1 MGLKIKNSIIFLS
14 IITLNF
20 VFINKSF
27 AQVTAASKN
36 KKHLNLFNGK
46 NLDGWYTFLKNRGV
60 NNDPK
65 KVFTVKNKTIHIS
78 GEEWGC
84 ITTNQEFEN
93 YIIEMEFKWGKK
105 TYGARAT
112 KAMDSGLLL
121 HSQGVDGGASG
132 IWMHSIE
139 YNIIEGGT
147 GDFIVV
153 GDKTDK
159 FSITSKIAEELQN
172 GVGVFHPNG
181 KPITINKGR
190 INWLNRDPDWKD
202 ELGYR
207 GKNDVE
213 KPVGKW
219 NKIKCIVKGNTIKS
233 YLNNILVN
241 EAYDVKPSKGR
252 IQIQSEG
259 AELFV
264 RKIRLT
270 SLN

>member
-1 MGLKIKNSIIFLS
+1 MIKNSIIFLS
-14 IITLNF
+14 LITFLLC
-20 VFINKSF
+20 VFTDKSL
-27 AQVTAASKN
+27 AQVRTQAAKS
-36 KKHLNLFNGK
+36 KKHIKLFNGK
-46 NLDGWYTFLKNRGV
+46 NLEGWYIFLKGRGV

-84 ITTNQEFEN
+84 ITTNEEFEN
-93 YIIEMEFKWGKK
+93 YIIEMEFKWGEK
-105 TYGARAT
+105 TFGNRAT
-112 KAMDSGLLL
+112 KAKDSGLLL

-159 FSITSKIAEELQN
+159 FSITSNVSDKLQN
-172 GVGVFHPNG
+172 GVAVFHPDG
-181 KPITINKGR
+181 KPTTINKGR
-190 INWLNRDPDWKD
+190 INWINRDPNWRD
-202 ELGYR
+202 ELGFR

-219 NKIKCIVKGNTIKS
+219 NKIKCIVKGDKITS
-233 YLNNILVN
+233 YLNDILVN

-264 RKIRLT
+264 RKITLT
-270 SLN
+270 PLSN